1 MRAPSPLPGSPPSK
15 YRKPPP
21 KFTDAGVAEAASGAI
36 ADAFAGVEFEEEA
49 TEAEQELLD
58 KLHERSQDRKSEIRK
73 EARRATA
80 RTRAQGRALTPGA
93 LLLRAR

>member
-1 MRAPSPLPGSPPSK
+1 MDTELLVRRHAVHEVCD
-15 YRKPPP
+15 
-21 KFTDAGVAEAASGAI
+21 FVAEDKGLQHSSK
-36 ADAFAGVEFEEEA
+36 
-49 TEAEQELLD
+49 ELLD

-80 RTRAQGRALTPGA
+80 RKSARGRALTPGA